1 MLITTDFEKGCVTAL
16 NEMFEMYI
24 DIPFYILPILAGLQL
39 VGIITGIILLLF
51 LIRNDDWAQEDS
63 EFDSDLDEN
72 DRNTPIELP
81 KPKLYR
87 ILKQSKATFGFRFD
101 YEEDRRGHLIR
112 AIDENSNCQF
122 CGLTIGSR
130 IIEIGGLIAQNVS
143 VGEIKFKMDKCG
155 NDLKILV
162 VEEAADML
170 YREYKVAVNLRNVAG
185 VTADDADYQPK
196 LCRIKKSG
204 NFGLGFHLLYL
215 EDRKGVLVQEVA
227 PRGAAEKAG
236 LKIGDRIVEVGG
248 HNIEIYKPSEVIKR
262 IRELG
267 DIVNLVVV
275 DPKTDGYFRKKAVTV
290 TASLADDYF
299 DGRPGIKGQRKV
311 KREQQQS
318 RPRYCRLTKT
328 VHEDYGLYVV
338 IDNARIGQVIRWVD
352 PGGPADRAGLRIGDR
367 IIEINGLNV
376 EYETHKRLLATIKA
390 GRNLAH
396 FIVVDEDYDK
406 TYVRN
411 KPRLIRVP
419 RVGATGFDGLGF
431 KIRYDEHKDGHYI
444 DQVYDNGPANE
455 AKLRVGDRIIQ
466 LNGHTTEGI
475 EFEDVYDQLST
486 FSSSQCIMLV
496 TDTAANLHYKAI
508 VDFKNQGIEEN
519 EWDSVSIPDQPLF
532 LPTDLES
539 DMETD
544 ITDEDQSTV
553 HGGDTYSL
561 SNAETQSFMSD
572 STVSSRRTVQK
583 LGAPRVCHIQK
594 DRFFK

>member
-1 MLITTDFEKGCVTAL
+1 MVHQLYCTPPCGTVSYPVPEYETGCLTAL
-16 NEMFEMYI
+16 NEMFSQYI
-24 DIPFYILPILAGLQL
+24 DIPFYILPILAALQL
-39 VGIITGIILLLF
+39 VGIVTGVILLLF

-87 ILKQSKATFGFRFD
+87 ILKQTKDTFGFRFD
-101 YEEDRRGHLIR
+101 YDEERRGHLIR
-112 AIDENSNCQF
+112 AIDDSSNCQF
-122 CGLTIGSR
+122 SGLTIGSR

-143 VGEIKFKMDKCG
+143 QGEIKFKMDKCG
-155 NDLKILV
+155 NDLKVLV
-162 VEEAADML
+162 VEEAADIL

-185 VTADDADYQPK
+185 VTSDDADYQPK
-196 LCRIKKSG
+196 ICTIKKSG

-236 LKIGDRIVEVGG
+236 LKIGDRIVEVGA
-248 HNIEIYKPSEVIKR
+248 HNIEVFKPSEVIKR
-262 IRELG
+262 IREAG
-267 DIVNLVVV
+267 DVVKLVVV

-328 VHEDYGLYVV
+328 IQEDYGLYVV

-390 GRNLAH
+390 GRCLAH

-406 TYVRN
+406 TYLRN

-431 KIRYDEHKDGHYI
+431 RIRYDESKDGHYI
-444 DQVYDNGPANE
+444 DQVRVRNLWPALFELTN
-455 AKLRVGDRIIQ
+455 LRINSIIAFNVLDWSIQTMLSNDFEPWFRCTMTDRRRRR
-466 LNGHTTEGI
+466 NCAWATG
-475 EFEDVYDQLST
+475 
-486 FSSSQCIMLV
+486 SSS
-496 TDTAANLHYKAI
+496 
-508 VDFKNQGIEEN
+508 
-519 EWDSVSIPDQPLF
+519 
-532 LPTDLES
+532 
-539 DMETD
+539 
-544 ITDEDQSTV
+544 
-553 HGGDTYSL
+553 
-561 SNAETQSFMSD
+561 
-572 STVSSRRTVQK
+572 
-583 LGAPRVCHIQK
+583 
-594 DRFFK
+594 